1 MHSSFSIH
9 KWISIQQS
17 ILPAYTRVYFG
28 ISSSFSCSQRLRK
41 NNFRNRGHIK
51 NMQKHEN
58 CYHISIATI
67 LSLPVRKQGLLYF
80 CCIFGYLGKCSVP
93 PSSFFPIY
101 SVWGPLPFWL
111 EVVNNK
117 WGQPQSSMKNRL
129 NYNQGLNIQLLYLA
143 SYFVTLKHVKTNTL
157 FAKLLTMRSWGQR
170 PCLTQSCAHYPAENR
185 NPAMSAGWGKSGDEC
200 PLYHLAQD

>member
-129 NYNQGLNIQLLYLA
+129 NYNQGLNISFYIWLLILW
-143 SYFVTLKHVKTNTL
+143 H
-157 FAKLLTMRSWGQR
+157 
-170 PCLTQSCAHYPAENR
+170 
-185 NPAMSAGWGKSGDEC
+185 
-200 PLYHLAQD
+200 